1 MDIALIGRIIPVFVQ
16 AAWTTVQISLLSL
29 ALGLAVAALV
39 AALRLSHVAA
49 LRFAGAAYVSVFRGT
64 PALIQI
70 FLLYFGGPQIGIQL
84 EPFAAG
90 TIALGLNIGAYMAE
104 SIRGGVLSVDRGQM
118 EAARSLGFGEGQS
131 MRWIV
136 LPQAA
141 KLMIRPLGV
150 NAVALV
156 KGTALVATI
165 SVVELTYTAQRFIGS
180 TYKPFEIF
188 TVTAVLYMIM
198 VYGLTLVID
207 RLDRAYAGEA

>member
-1 MDIALIGRIIPVFVQ
+1 MFRVLPVFIE
-16 AAWTTVQISLLSL
+16 AAWTTVEISLIAL
-29 ALGLAVAALV
+29 AIGLAVAAIV
-39 AALRLSHVAA
+39 TGARLSQVWAA
-49 LRFAGAAYVSVFRGT
+49 RFAGAAYVSLFRGT

-70 FLLYFGGPQIGIQL
+70 FLLYFGGPQVGIQL

-90 TIALGLNIGAYMAE
+90 AIALGLNIAAYMAE
-104 SIRGGVLSVDRGQM
+104 SMRGAIQTVDRGQS
-118 EAARSLGFGEGQS
+118 EAARSLGFGRGQT
-131 MRWIV
+131 MAWIV

-165 SVVELTYTAQRFIGS
+165 SVVDLTYTAQRFIGS

-188 TVTAVLYMIM
+188 AVTAVLYMIM
-198 VYGLTLVID
+198 VYGLSLLIGA
-207 RLDRAYAGEA
+207 LDRAYAEER

>member
-1 MDIALIGRIIPVFVQ
+1 MDIALITRVFPVFVQ
-16 AAWTTVQISLLSL
+16 AAWTTVEISVISL
-29 ALGLAVAALV
+29 AIGLAVAGLV
-39 AALRLSHVAA
+39 TAARLSHFLP
-49 LRFAGAAYVSVFRGT
+49 LRLVGTAYVSVFRGT

-70 FLLYFGGPQIGIQL
+70 FLLYFGGPQVGIRL

-90 TIALGLNIGAYMAE
+90 AIALGLNIAAYMAE
-104 SIRGGVLSVDRGQM
+104 SIRGGILAVDRGQM
-118 EAARSLGFGEGQS
+118 EAARSLGFGQGQA
-131 MRWIV
+131 MLWIV

-188 TVTAVLYMIM
+188 AVTAVLYMVM
-198 VYGLTLVID
+198 VYGLTLVIE
-207 RLDRAYAGEA
+207 RLDRAYAEEG

>member
-29 ALGLAVAALV
+29 VLGLAVAALI
-39 AALRLSHVAA
+39 AGLRLSHLSA
-49 LRFAGAAYVSVFRGT
+49 LRFIGAAYVSVFRGT
-64 PALIQI
+64 PALLQI
-70 FLLYFGGPQIGIQL
+70 FLLYFGGPQLGIQL

-90 TIALGLNIGAYMAE
+90 AIALGLNIGAYMAE

-118 EAARSLGFGEGQS
+118 EAARSLGFGESHS

-188 TVTAVLYMIM
+188 AVTAVLYMIM

>member
-1 MDIALIGRIIPVFVQ
+1 MDIALIGRIFPVFVQ
-16 AAWTTVQISLLSL
+16 AAWTTVELSLLSL

-39 AALRLSHVAA
+39 AMLRLSHVAA
-49 LRFAGAAYVSVFRGT
+49 LRFAVAAYVSVFRGT

-70 FLLYFGGPQIGIQL
+70 FLLYFGGPQVGIQL
-84 EPFAAG
+84 DPFAAG
-90 TIALGLNIGAYMAE
+90 AIALGLNIAAYMAE

-188 TVTAVLYMIM
+188 AVTAVLYMIM
-198 VYGLTLVID
+198 VYGLTLLVD

>member
-1 MDIALIGRIIPVFVQ
+1 MDIALIGRIFPVFVQ
-16 AAWTTVQISLLSL
+16 AAWTTVELSLLSL
-29 ALGLAVAALV
+29 AIGLAMAALV
-39 AALRLSHVAA
+39 ATLRLSHITA
-49 LRFAGAAYVSVFRGT
+49 LRFIGAAYVSVFRGT

-90 TIALGLNIGAYMAE
+90 AIALGLNIAAYMAE
-104 SIRGGVLSVDRGQM
+104 SIRGGVRSVDRGQM

-131 MRWIV
+131 LRWIV

-188 TVTAVLYMIM
+188 AVTAVLYMIM
-198 VYGLTLVID
+198 VYGLTVVID

>member
-1 MDIALIGRIIPVFVQ
+1 MDIALIGRIFPVFVQ
-16 AAWTTVQISLLSL
+16 AAWTTVELSLLSL
-29 ALGLAVAALV
+29 AIGLAMAALV
-39 AALRLSHVAA
+39 ATLRLSHVTA
-49 LRFAGAAYVSVFRGT
+49 LRFIGAAYVSVFRGT

-90 TIALGLNIGAYMAE
+90 AIALGLNIAAYMAE
-104 SIRGGVLSVDRGQM
+104 SIRGGVRSVDRGQM

-131 MRWIV
+131 LRWIV

-188 TVTAVLYMIM
+188 AVTAVLYMIM
-198 VYGLTLVID
+198 VYGLTVVID
-207 RLDRAYAGEA
+207 RLDRAYTGEA

>member
-1 MDIALIGRIIPVFVQ
+1 MDIALIGRIFPVFVQ
-16 AAWTTVQISLLSL
+16 AAWTTVELSLLSL

-39 AALRLSHVAA
+39 AMLRLSHVAA

-70 FLLYFGGPQIGIQL
+70 FLLYFGGPQVGIQL
-84 EPFAAG
+84 DPFAAG
-90 TIALGLNIGAYMAE
+90 AIALGLNIAAYMAE

-188 TVTAVLYMIM
+188 AVTAVLYMIM
-198 VYGLTLVID
+198 VYGLTLLVD

>member
-1 MDIALIGRIIPVFVQ
+1 MDIALIGRIFPVFVQ
-16 AAWTTVQISLLSL
+16 AAWTTVELSLLSL
-29 ALGLAVAALV
+29 AIGLSVAALV
-39 AALRLSHVAA
+39 AALRLSHVTA
-49 LRFAGAAYVSVFRGT
+49 LRFIGAAYVSVFRGT

-70 FLLYFGGPQIGIQL
+70 FLLYFGGPQVGIQL

-90 TIALGLNIGAYMAE
+90 AIALGLNIAAYMAE
-104 SIRGGVLSVDRGQM
+104 SIRGGVRSVDRGQM

-141 KLMIRPLGV
+141 RLMIRPLGV

-188 TVTAVLYMIM
+188 AVTAVLYMIM
-198 VYGLTLVID
+198 VYGLTVVID

>member
-1 MDIALIGRIIPVFVQ
+1 MDIALIGRIVPVFVQ
-16 AAWTTVQISLLSL
+16 AAWTTVELSLLSL
-29 ALGLAVAALV
+29 AIGLTVAALI
-39 AALRLSHVAA
+39 AMLRLSHVAA
-49 LRFAGAAYVSVFRGT
+49 LRFVGAAYVSVFRGT

-70 FLLYFGGPQIGIQL
+70 FLLYFGGPQVGIQL

-90 TIALGLNIGAYMAE
+90 AIALGLNIAAYMAE

-188 TVTAVLYMIM
+188 AVTAVLYMIM

>member
-1 MDIALIGRIIPVFVQ
+1 MDVALIGRIIPVFVQ
-16 AAWTTVQISLLSL
+16 AAWTTVEISLLSL

-39 AALRLSHVAA
+39 AAMRLSHVAA
-49 LRFAGAAYVSVFRGT
+49 LRLAGAAYVSVFRGT

-70 FLLYFGGPQIGIQL
+70 FLLYFGGPQVGIQL

-90 TIALGLNIGAYMAE
+90 TIALGLNIAAYMAE

-118 EAARSLGFGEGQS
+118 EAARSLGFGESQS

-165 SVVELTYTAQRFIGS
+165 SVVELTYTAQRFIGT

-188 TVTAVLYMIM
+188 AVTAVLYMIM
-198 VYGLTLVID
+198 VYGLTLIVD

>member
-1 MDIALIGRIIPVFVQ
+1 MDIALIGRILPVFVQ
-16 AAWTTVQISLLSL
+16 AAWTTVELSLLSL
-29 ALGLAVAALV
+29 GLGLAVGALV
-39 AALRLSHVAA
+39 AGLRLSHAA
-49 LRFAGAAYVSVFRGT
+49 VLRFVGGAYVSVFRGT
-64 PALIQI
+64 PALLQI
-70 FLLYFGGPQIGIQL
+70 FLIYFGGPQVGIQL

-90 TIALGLNIGAYMAE
+90 AIALGLNIAAYMAE

-141 KLMIRPLGV
+141 RLMIRPLGV

-188 TVTAVLYMIM
+188 AVTAVLYMIM

-207 RLDRAYAGEA
+207 RLDRAYAEEA

>member
-1 MDIALIGRIIPVFVQ
+1 MDIALIGRIVPVFVQ
-16 AAWTTVQISLLSL
+16 AAWTTVELSLLSL
-29 ALGLAVAALV
+29 AIGLAVAALI
-39 AALRLSHVAA
+39 AMLRLSHVAA
-49 LRFAGAAYVSVFRGT
+49 LRFVGAAYVSFFRGT

-70 FLLYFGGPQIGIQL
+70 FLLYFGGPQVGIQL

-90 TIALGLNIGAYMAE
+90 AIALGLNIAAYMAE
-104 SIRGGVLSVDRGQM
+104 SIRGGVLSVDRGQI

-188 TVTAVLYMIM
+188 AVTAVLYMIM
-198 VYGLTLVID
+198 VYGLTVLVD